1 MNRGG
6 GAEHGLWDTRSS
18 TSSSHTRISLQSSG
32 RDEESEEGAYMQE
45 QEWERAA
52 AFHPAR
58 LLFQVLLTLPTV
70 PEA

>member
-1 MNRGG
+1 MAPFIRPR
-6 GAEHGLWDTRSS
+6 T
-18 TSSSHTRISLQSSG
+18 HTPPPSRLGSLSCL